1 MSAPIESMTQEAVN
15 AIDPASFEP
24 IIRQAADSI
33 YDQLLSSVQD
43 YLIDNTSFNLSSR
56 MSTLESTVKQLR
68 VENHN
73 AAATIKELL
82 AALEGFLAVHDN
94 AGPMTAMDRVN
105 AWAGASAYARAAIA
119 KARGAA

>member
-15 AIDPASFEP
+15 GIDPASFEP

-68 VENHN
+68 VEKHN
-73 AAATIKELL
+73 AAATTKELL
-82 AALEGFLAVHDN
+82 TALEGFLAVHDN
-94 AGPMTAMDRVN
+94 AGSMTAMDRVN